1 MRITLLVHVL
11 AGGLGLLSGYVALTV
26 SKGGS
31 LHRKAGLLFVYVMT
45 TMAMTGML
53 ISAVEGVAP
62 EINVPSAL
70 LTFYFVITA
79 LTTVGAPAGWS
90 RSMDVA
96 AMWSIFAIG
105 VSCLVLAVRAIG
117 AGLPGFAYPLVMF
130 GTIALVAGAG
140 DRRMLRT
147 GPLRGALRLKRH
159 VWRMCFA
166 LLIPSIA
173 FYVPPGRL
181 PDALHI
187 PPVIATGLLIPIV
200 ATIYWSW
207 KLRARRPIPRN
218 IHVTAHEAV

>member
-1 MRITLLVHVL
+1 MRLTLLVHVL
-11 AGGLGLLSGYVALTV
+11 AGGMGLLSGYLVLAV
-26 SKGGS
+26 SKGSS
-31 LHRKAGLLFVYVMT
+31 LHRKAGMVFVYVMT
-45 TMAMTGML
+45 TMAMTGLL

-70 LTFYFVITA
+70 LTFYLVITA

-90 RSMDVA
+90 RAMDVA
-96 AMWSIFAIG
+96 AMWLIVAVG

-117 AGLPGFAYPLVMF
+117 AGQPGFAYPLVMF
-130 GTIALVAGAG
+130 GAIALLAGAG

-166 LLIPSIA
+166 LFIPSIA
-173 FYVPPGRL
+173 FYVPQGRL

-200 ATIYWSW
+200 SMLYWSW

-218 IHVTAHEAV
+218 VHVTAPEAV